1 MEPLPR
7 AREPVITSAAGMSLQ
22 RTLLWFTLSIALV
35 TVNLP
40 CSTAPSGSSEKA
52 PETAAIVLGGFS
64 AGCAVNLDADPQG
77 KTNAQGELALTKV
90 PAGDH
95 YLHIDCTGQP
105 TQVFFVSPKPAG
117 RVDLKPMTAAGAQ
130 SPLEAAQSRQELT
143 KLVQKAVQAR
153 TAGHQDE
160 AIADLRRA
168 TQLDPENPDLHQELG
183 ITFLLLKDW
192 ERARVEYLE
201 AIRHDPS
208 EAESHNG
215 LGYALEKLGDLVAAS
230 REFRAAMQLEPDD
243 KTYQDH
249 YTETILALQELKE
262 REKKK

>member
-1 MEPLPR
+1 MLFRRHVPL
-7 AREPVITSAAGMSLQ
+7 VLLTAA
-22 RTLLWFTLSIALV
+22 LLNMNSFCFGHA
-35 TVNLP
+35 
-40 CSTAPSGSSEKA
+40 SSSDEKSKA
-52 PETAAIVLGGFS
+52 PAAAIMLGGFA
-64 AGCAVNLDADPQG
+64 AGCAVDLDADSVG
-77 KTNAQGELALTKV
+77 KTSAQGELALPTV

-95 YLHIDCTGQP
+95 YLHVDCAGQP
-105 TQVFFVSPKPAG
+105 PQVFFVSPKPAR
-117 RVDLKPMTAAGAQ
+117 RVDLKPMPAAPAQ
-130 SPLEAAQSRQELT
+130 SPLDVAESRQELT

-153 TAGHQDE
+153 TAGHTDE

-168 TQLDPENPDLHQELG
+168 TELDAENPDLHQELG

-215 LGYALEKLGDLVAAS
+215 LGYALEKLGDLVGAS
-230 REFRAAMQLEPDD
+230 KEFRAAMQLEPDD
-243 KTYQDH
+243 RTYQDH

-262 REKKK
+262 RAKKK